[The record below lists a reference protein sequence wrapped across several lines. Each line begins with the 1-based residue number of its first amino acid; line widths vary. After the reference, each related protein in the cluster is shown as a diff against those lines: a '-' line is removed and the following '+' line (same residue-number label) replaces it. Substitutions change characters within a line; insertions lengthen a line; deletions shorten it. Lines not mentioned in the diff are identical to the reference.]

1 MYSIHRNT
9 TTVTVVGNNMEKI
22 FSDFVNSIK
31 DCSTTIKS
39 RIYNNVYNKDMLY
52 GIFADGNGNGYIE
65 RESTLP
71 KYARNYIHKFI
82 KNWTKK

>member
-1 MYSIHRNT
+1 
-9 TTVTVVGNNMEKI
+9 MEKI

-31 DCSTTIKS
+31 DCSTTIKA

-71 KYARNYIHKFI
+71 KYARNYIRKFI
-82 KNWTKK
+82 KNWKKK